1 MKLLFTLLLLAGVP
15 VRAALIYDSGATP
28 SGLIDTF
35 FDNNLV
41 EAGDQVRFA
50 GTERRGITAMIG
62 MANIGPQAGTADVT
76 LRIYGVGPGSSVGAL
91 VLPPIT
97 AQIAFGAGLGIVW
110 WNFSLAGAT
119 LPDEVIWTIRFSNAG
134 PLVLGLQTANE
145 VVTGFSSPDFVMW
158 DTGSGLTPQTTGFG
172 SDNYIARFYA
182 EAVPEPAVFT
192 LTGLGLIVLSLVP
205 RYLAGNAG
213 RWPPR

>member
-110 WNFSLAGAT
+110 WNFSLANAT
-119 LPDEVIWTIRFSNAG
+119 LPDEIIWTIRFSNTG
-134 PLVLGLQTANE
+134 PLVLGLQTANQ
-145 VVTGFSSPDFVMW
+145 VVTGSSSPDFLMW
-158 DTGSGLTPQTTGFG
+158 DTGSGLTPQASGFG
-172 SDNYIARFYA
+172 TDNYIARFYA
-182 EAVPEPAVFT
+182 EEVPEPAVFT
-192 LTGLGLIVLSLVP
+192 LTGLGLIGLSLL
-205 RYLAGNAG
+205 R
-213 RWPPR
+213 RR